1 MRKDVVGVVVAILVI
16 LLFFWWMSSAERT
29 YNWSY
34 SFAHDDDNPFGCQLF
49 DKMASATIPSGYT
62 YSEESPD
69 EFFASQERRTLLLV
83 GEYFNST
90 LQTVE
95 RLDSFVRKGNKLM
108 LVCCN
113 SYLQSD
119 IGIPWARFSF
129 EDNSPYYF
137 SVDYLKAC
145 LQGIIVPDTFYW
157 SNRCRV
163 RVDVPLATNHLKV
176 GKGFKPTCWMV
187 VPNRMKRNSDQRMA
201 PMVVSAKMKVG
212 KGEVHLVST
221 PLLFT
226 NYGVLDKQL
235 TQFLHFQLAQ
245 VSDLPVVRMPIDK
258 FYTRSNSEDEITD
271 SSVLYVLLERPP
283 LRWAIY
289 TLLAVVLL
297 FMAFTARRRQ
307 RRIPVVERP
316 ANRNL
321 EFVRLLGTI
330 YYRRHDHL
338 DLLRKKYT
346 YFAEELRRNLLLD
359 IDDQENEDANIR
371 LLAQK
376 TGIDEEQVRATLTKV
391 RDCVDNGNVSEKQ
404 LFDCIDQINKII
416 KRL

>member
-1 MRKDVVGVVVAILVI
+1 MLTGT
-16 LLFFWWMSSAERT
+16 SS
-29 YNWSY
+29 
-34 SFAHDDDNPFGCQLF
+34 H
-49 DKMASATIPSGYT
+49 
-62 YSEESPD
+62 
-69 EFFASQERRTLLLV
+69 
-83 GEYFNST
+83 
-90 LQTVE
+90 
-95 RLDSFVRKGNKLM
+95 
-108 LVCCN
+108 
-113 SYLQSD
+113 
-119 IGIPWARFSF
+119 
-129 EDNSPYYF
+129 
-137 SVDYLKAC
+137 
-145 LQGIIVPDTFYW
+145 
-157 SNRCRV
+157 
-163 RVDVPLATNHLKV
+163 
-176 GKGFKPTCWMV
+176 
-187 VPNRMKRNSDQRMA
+187 
-201 PMVVSAKMKVG
+201 
-212 KGEVHLVST
+212 
-221 PLLFT
+221 
-226 NYGVLDKQL
+226 
-235 TQFLHFQLAQ
+235 
-245 VSDLPVVRMPIDK
+245 
-258 FYTRSNSEDEITD
+258 SEDEITD